1 MLSLPLGEKL
11 REVLVLGAHCDDVEI
26 GCGGTLATIARECP
40 QVQLRIVVFA
50 GESVRATETRAAIA
64 RLLPA
69 GARCELE
76 VLQFRDGFFP
86 MDWAAI
92 KERFEE
98 LKRRCDPDLVL
109 THCEH
114 DRHQDHR
121 TICEL
126 TWNTFRDHLVLEY
139 EIPKYDGD
147 LGRPAVF
154 VPLSGEAVQHKI
166 DTLLQCFA
174 SQAGK
179 RWFTAELFAGLM
191 RVRGMECNAESG
203 YAEAFYARKIRLS
216 CSAGQHPK

>member
-1 MLSLPLGEKL
+1 MLSLPLGETL

-26 GCGGTLATIARECP
+26 GCGGTLATLARECP

-50 GESVRATETRAAIA
+50 GESVRAAETRAAIA

-69 GARCELE
+69 SARCELE

-86 MDWAAI
+86 VEWSAI

-98 LKRRCDPDLVL
+98 LKRRCSPDVVL
-109 THCEH
+109 THYEH

-147 LGRPAVF
+147 LGRPGVF
-154 VPLSGEAVQHKI
+154 MPLSAEVVQHKI

-203 YAEAFYARKIRLS
+203 YAEAFHARKLRLRW
-216 CSAGQHPK
+216 AGGQQHK

>member
-1 MLSLPLGEKL
+1 MLTLPLGETL

-26 GCGGTLATIARECP
+26 GCGGTLAMLARECP
-40 QVQLRIVVFA
+40 HVQLRVVLFS
-50 GESVRATETRAAIA
+50 GESVRAAETRAALR
-64 RLLPA
+64 RLLPP

-76 VLQFRDGFFP
+76 LLEFRDGFFP
-86 MDWAAI
+86 MEWPAI
-92 KERFEE
+92 KERFEQ
-98 LKRRCDPDLVL
+98 LKRRCNPDVIF
-109 THCEH
+109 THHEH

-147 LGRPAVF
+147 LGRPALF
-154 VPLSGEAVQHKI
+154 VPLSEQLVRHKI
-166 DTLLQCFA
+166 DTLLECYA

-203 YAEAFYARKIRLS
+203 YAEAFYARKLRLRW
-216 CSAGQHPK
+216 AGGQQSK